1 MKVSTIMREI
11 FIAGGVAAVVVIFA
25 GGCGG
30 SKVREVNVGSGEYY
44 SEDDYDLL
52 SDGEK
57 NAYCTNLTTELG
69 HTKSTLDNTEQELE
83 DTRFA
88 IEAIRQQIIPIDRQ
102 TLNLEADIRTLK
114 GQIEEIKALPRT
126 YRVRPDDS
134 LSLIASFDDIYNNLE
149 NWWKIF
155 EANQDK
161 IDDPYYIFPDTV
173 LVIPRDWPIE

>member
-1 MKVSTIMREI
+1 MKLGTIIREI
-11 FIAGGVAAVVVIFA
+11 FIAGSVAAVAVVVA
-25 GGCGG
+25 SGCGG

-69 HTKSTLDNTEQELE
+69 HTKSTFDNTEQELE
-83 DTRFA
+83 DTRSA
-88 IEAIRQQIIPIDRQ
+88 IEAIRQQIMPIDRQ

-114 GQIEEIKALPRT
+114 GQIEEIAALPRT

-134 LSLIASFDDIYNNLE
+134 LSLIASFDDIYNNLD
-149 NWWKIF
+149 NWWKIV
-155 EANQDK
+155 EA
-161 IDDPYYIFPDTV
+161 PYGFHRRV
-173 LVIPRDWPIE
+173 